1 MTSHMTRAAL
11 LSLARSGLLASAL
24 VCASASLTLAAPA
37 SPGPSEEIDY
47 NIKDETLSTS
57 QIEEAEAL
65 FFKGFVQFQ
74 SAKYEEAAEL
84 FQRAYTLVPHD
95 DLLYNVA
102 RSRELLGDK
111 TTAIQWY
118 RAYLNTKPVDETT
131 IIHRLKLLG
140 GETTPQALA
149 SDVKGGPVTLTEVAP
164 VSLTPWLVTG
174 LGVALAGV
182 GVYYGLE
189 ASSLAEEARASSTK
203 SGYSKYKSDAEGAA
217 MIADLSFVGATLALG
232 AGVYLLLSE
241 DKQQGQQ
248 LNQDV
253 EVSASRFTPL
263 KLNVTARGAHVGYT
277 WRF

>member
-1 MTSHMTRAAL
+1 MISHMTRAAL
-11 LSLARSGLLASAL
+11 LSSTRSCLLASVL
-24 VCASASLTLAAPA
+24 VCSTTSVTLAAPA

-47 NIKDETLSTS
+47 NIKDETLSIS

-65 FFKGFVQFQ
+65 FFQGFVKFQ
-74 SAKYEEAAEL
+74 GAKYEEAAEL

-111 TTAIQWY
+111 STAIQWY

-140 GETTPQALA
+140 GEPTPQALA
-149 SDVKGGPVTLTEVAP
+149 SDVKGGPVVLTEVAP
-164 VSLTPWLVTG
+164 VNVTPWLVTG

-182 GVYYGLE
+182 GVFYGLE
-189 ASSLAEEARASSTK
+189 ASSFAEEARTSATK
-203 SGYSKYKSDAEGAA
+203 SDYRTYKSDAEGAA

-241 DKQQGQQ
+241 DKKQGQQ

-253 EVSASRFTPL
+253 EVSASRLTPL
-263 KLNVTARGAHVGYT
+263 KLNVTPQGAHVGYT

>member
-24 VCASASLTLAAPA
+24 VCSTSVTLAAPA

-47 NIKDETLSTS
+47 NIKDETLSIS

-74 SAKYEEAAEL
+74 NAKYEEAAEL

-111 TTAIQWY
+111 ATAIQWY

-140 GETTPQALA
+140 GEATPQAL
-149 SDVKGGPVTLTEVAP
+149 SGEVKGGPVTLTEVAP

-203 SGYSKYKSDAEGAA
+203 SDYSKYNSDAEGAA

-263 KLNVTARGAHVGYT
+263 RLNVTAQGAHVGYS